1 MRSRFGSSTG
11 LSNLRNLEEDGDGDG
26 EKQGSLHFRGRKKF
40 FGQVGRMSQIAIE
53 EVTQMT
59 MAGDAWKPHVA
70 LSIVMLNY
78 GFYHVLTKVA
88 LSGGINQLVFC
99 VLRDLVAL
107 SILGPLAY
115 FLEKYVYLSFSPSLH
130 SILKHI
136 YCKECGI

>member
-1 MRSRFGSSTG
+1 
-11 LSNLRNLEEDGDGDG
+11 
-26 EKQGSLHFRGRKKF
+26 
-40 FGQVGRMSQIAIE
+40 
-53 EVTQMT
+53 
-59 MAGDAWKPHVA
+59 MALDTWKPHVA

-115 FLEKYVYLSFSPSLH
+115 FLEKYVYLSSLFFSIPTFH
-130 SILKHI
+130 TEAHIL
-136 YCKECGI
+136 

>member
-1 MRSRFGSSTG
+1 MRSPFGSSTG
-11 LSNLRNLEEDGDGDG
+11 LCNLRNLEEDGDGDG
-26 EKQGSLHFRGRKKF
+26 EKQGPLHFRGRKKF
-40 FGQVGRMSQIAIE
+40 YGQVGRMSQIAIE
-53 EVTQMT
+53 VTQMT
-59 MAGDAWKPHVA
+59 MAGDTWKPHVA

-115 FLEKYVYLSFSPSLH
+115 FLEKYVYLSCSLSLH
-130 SILKHI
+130 PYIP
-136 YCKECGI
+136 Y